1 MKIEFDPAKDD
12 ANQTKHGIALLVAN
26 RFDWELAIVK
36 PDQRND
42 YGEMRMIGYAPL
54 EDRLYCV
61 VFVDRGDVRR
71 IISLRKA
78 NSREVKTYV
87 QSQIIIED
95 SDT

>member
-12 ANQTKHGIALLVAN
+12 VNQAKHGISLVIAN
-26 RFDWELAIVK
+26 KFDWGLAIAK

-42 YGEMRMIGYAPL
+42 YGERRMIGYAPL

-78 NSREVKTYV
+78 NSREAKTYV
-87 QSQIIIED
+87 QLQIVIED